1 MYNFAE
7 KVTFFI
13 KMLRG
18 LYPAA
23 YYFGIKFLPH
33 MCNFSLSKTLT
44 RVFQCPQFDQ
54 CLSVVG
60 ELDAIFIKVCH
71 SLY

>member
-13 KMLRG
+13 KMPRG

-23 YYFGIKFLPH
+23 YYFGIKIYGID
-33 MCNFSLSKTLT
+33 CVLS
-44 RVFQCPQFDQ
+44 
-54 CLSVVG
+54 
-60 ELDAIFIKVCH
+60 
-71 SLY
+71 

>member
-13 KMLRG
+13 KMPRG

-23 YYFGIKFLPH
+23 YYFGIK
-33 MCNFSLSKTLT
+33 
-44 RVFQCPQFDQ
+44 VFYHIC
-54 CLSVVG
+54 
-60 ELDAIFIKVCH
+60 AIF
-71 SLY
+71 L